1 MSGITDLEKLLFT
14 MDPVISDEN
23 FVFCTSDRT
32 MQELCDLNPW
42 ALIKENEGTTIIL
55 SEKSAKDNNLPYECI
70 FKRIT
75 LNVHSSLEAV
85 GLTAAI
91 SDKLSEFTISAN
103 VVAGYYHDHI
113 FVQKDKA
120 EEAVELLKELG
131 KKAADNQS

>member
-1 MSGITDLEKLLFT
+1 MSGITELEKLLST
-14 MDPVISDEN
+14 MHPVISDEN

-42 ALIKENEGTTIIL
+42 ALIKENEGTTITL
-55 SEKSAKDNNLPYECI
+55 SM
-70 FKRIT
+70 
-75 LNVHSSLEAV
+75 HSSLEAV